1 LNEPIAGA
9 TVTVLKNGMQ
19 PITVQTGG
27 DGKFSFRELKAGNYD
42 LRVEAGGYQSIEF
55 PIVMAKPDAKCNRS
69 LEIRLYLG
77 YPDSC
82 PDAHIVKR

>member
-1 LNEPIAGA
+1 MNPSR
-9 TVTVLKNGMQ
+9 VLKNGMQ

-55 PIVMAKPDAKCNRS
+55 PIVMAKPGAKCNRS
-69 LEIRLYLG
+69 LEIRLLG

-82 PDAHIVKR
+82 PDARIVKR

>member
-1 LNEPIAGA
+1 
-9 TVTVLKNGMQ
+9 VKVLKNGMQ

-27 DGKFSFRELKAGNYD
+27 DGKFSFMELK

-69 LEIRLYLG
+69 LEIRVYLG
-77 YPDSC
+77 
-82 PDAHIVKR
+82 